1 MTLKQRDP
9 RITLLIDCGRAGDL
23 RAVSVRFSRLCP
35 FEDDLL
41 GTAAQNLHNWLNDG
55 IVTNDELGAL
65 AKVLVVA
72 ENAGLF
78 SLGSTNSISRVAH
91 LINEADLN
99 WLYVCALNP
108 YVPFGCDNNCRS
120 SPDLESY
127 RKCLELRQLEA
138 DLVAVESRVNSAR
151 KAYEGSC
158 RRAEKQRQQ
167 AAVSA
172 YRDREFAELRKLS
185 ITERVTRIARSH
197 RPIHYFPEEFADIPM
212 EDLRQIAADVRA
224 LFAEKLAKATRGKWR
239 RLHTELKVA

>member
-1 MTLKQRDP
+1 MTSSVRDQ
-9 RITLLIDCGRAGDL
+9 RITALIECGRVGDL

-41 GTAAQNLHNWLNDG
+41 GTAAQNLHNWLRDG
-55 IVTNDELGAL
+55 IVTIDELGAL

-108 YVPFGCDNNCRS
+108 YVPFGSDNNCRS

-138 DLVAVESRVNSAR
+138 DLVEVESRVNAAR
-151 KAYEGSC
+151 KAYEGIC

-172 YRDREFAELRKLS
+172 YRDREFAELRTLS
-185 ITERVTRIARSH
+185 IAERVARIAHSH
-197 RPIHYFPEEFADIPM
+197 RPIHYFPEEFADIPLD
-212 EDLRQIAADVRA
+212 EFWQIAAEVRA
-224 LFAEKLAKATRGKWR
+224 QFAQKLTKATKGKWR